1 MFVKKTIIMK
11 NKELPIILL
20 DGPVSDSDDFD
31 TVELH
36 IDVFGESLRAQIGVK
51 DRPARLPEMVPMARS
66 LSDRLVNAVKKQL
79 LANGKAI
86 SCRKGCFHCCYYIV
100 PVLSAEAF
108 LIRDEIMALP
118 PAERKPVLE
127 NFLNAIERIHSAKI
141 PAYDVRTA
149 GDDPMKNCMENIAN
163 WYRELNIACPLLADN
178 ACSMYE
184 QRPLICREC
193 LTISPPVTCKND
205 SQVTP
210 ESVELPVSIT
220 RVFTSAADK
229 LEAATSGIS
238 LLPLLIPW
246 CESNP
251 QKAEQAWP
259 AKMMV
264 EYFVE
269 AVYENIRIKSG

>member
-1 MFVKKTIIMK
+1 MK

-20 DGPVSDSDDFD
+20 EEPVSDRDDID
-31 TVELH
+31 IVELR
-36 IDVFGESLRAQIGVK
+36 IDVFGESLQAQIGVK
-51 DRPARLPEMVPMARS
+51 DCPATLPEMVPMARS
-66 LSDRLVNAVKKQL
+66 ISDRIVNAVEKQL
-79 LANGKAI
+79 PANGKAI

-118 PAERKPVLE
+118 PAERRPILR

-141 PAYDVRTA
+141 PAYDVKA
-149 GDDPMKNCMENIAN
+149 ADDDPMKNCMENIAN
-163 WYRELNIACPLLADN
+163 WYKQMDMPCAFLADN
-178 ACSMYE
+178 VCSMYE

-193 LTISPPVTCKND
+193 LTISEPATCKND

-220 RVFTSAADK
+220 KAFTSVADK
-229 LEAATSGIS
+229 LEGTTSGIA
-238 LLPLLIPW
+238 LFPLLIPW

-251 QKAEQAWP
+251 EKAEQAWP
-259 AKMMV
+259 AKMMA

-269 AVYENIRIKSG
+269 AVYENMRIRSG